1 MLRRAQGSVLFQ
13 FSVPSPA
20 TYTQDLQQPHFNQ
33 QSSSLT
39 GISPPEFVCNETG
52 LNLSFSDSPEAQR
65 QSDQDTDDYGLFT
78 YLTQ

>member
-20 TYTQDLQQPHFNQ
+20 TYTRDLQQPHFNQ
-33 QSSSLT
+33 QFLSLT
-39 GISPPEFVCNETG
+39 GMSPAEFVCDEIG
-52 LNLSFSDSPEAQR
+52 LNLSFSNSSEAQH

-78 YLTQ
+78 NLTQ